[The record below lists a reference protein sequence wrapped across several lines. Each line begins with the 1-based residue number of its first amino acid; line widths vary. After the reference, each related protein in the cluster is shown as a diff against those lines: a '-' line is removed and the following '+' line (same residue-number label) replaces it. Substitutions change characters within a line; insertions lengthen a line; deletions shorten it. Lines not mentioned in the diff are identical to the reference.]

1 MLRDPAMKPMP
12 PDHARDGRARADGH
26 NAGAWAAAA
35 VLVIA
40 VVLASGAVG

>member
-1 MLRDPAMKPMP
+1 MIYLTEEA
-12 PDHARDGRARADGH
+12 HAPEARADGSTDH
-26 NAGAWAAAA
+26 TGAWAAAA

>member
-1 MLRDPAMKPMP
+1 MTLVPPGSASNDPRTRDES
-12 PDHARDGRARADGH
+12 H

-40 VVLASGAVG
+40 VVLASGAVS